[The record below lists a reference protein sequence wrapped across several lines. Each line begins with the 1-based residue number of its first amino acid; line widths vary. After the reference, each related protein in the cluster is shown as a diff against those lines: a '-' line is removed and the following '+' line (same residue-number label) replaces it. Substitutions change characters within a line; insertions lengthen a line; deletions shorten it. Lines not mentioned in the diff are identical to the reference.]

1 MNDNMKSFKIGDQ
14 LPRGAERRAKP
25 KSGTA
30 KETASVGFPH
40 LEGLLEQDELDL
52 SGFGERVDALEAL
65 SESGGNK
72 EKAAVKKARVAYE
85 RTIDVIEFLLETKAA
100 M

>member
-1 MNDNMKSFKIGDQ
+1 MSDMKNFKISDQ

-25 KSGTA
+25 KT
-30 KETASVGFPH
+30 ETQQPQSSAGFPH
-40 LEGLLEQDELDL
+40 LEALLEQEELDL
-52 SGFGERVDALEAL
+52 SGFGQRIDALESL
-65 SESGGNK
+65 SENGGNK

-85 RTIDVIEFLLETKAA
+85 RTIDVIEFLLETKAG